1 MNVAGA
7 GFAPSPR
14 GRGAKGDA
22 RTPRRGRTRVAY
34 LIFALDILLVFLPVA
49 SFLLLDTYERGLLD
63 SLEQS
68 LAQQARLCAAW
79 LGGSPLDA
87 ASARD
92 MIDAIGDRRTARYR
106 VVDPEGRLLA
116 DSSGPPEEAADTP
129 GAKPGSLSSTY
140 VVSRSLEVSV
150 DGGASPVEAAG
161 ATDGSPGVD
170 PAANETFLYQ
180 LLSTPA
186 RLWRR
191 YFAPPRPAFG
201 SADFYSGKT
210 VLDGVEIRAALE
222 GRYGSATRVSSGGQV
237 SVTLYSA
244 VPVLREGRPA
254 GVVLVSQSTWR
265 ILSELYALRLDA
277 GRVFLWSLVA
287 AGLISLLLAFVL
299 IAPVE
304 RLRRAAVT
312 ALDARADP
320 ASAFP
325 DFRRRDEFGDLARAF
340 RALLE
345 RLEDRMRRTEA
356 FAADVSHEF
365 RNPLAAIRSS
375 AELAESASS
384 AADRS
389 RFHASIVAETE
400 RLSSLALGLRRIS
413 AAEAPGG
420 ERERL
425 ELGAACRAVC
435 ARNPALALSGE
446 GDGEDAACRPAGRSA
461 IPCRI
466 EGPAGLAVA
475 MEASRL
481 GSMLGNL
488 VDNAASFARSE
499 VVVSFGSRDGAPAA
513 RFVEIRVEDDGPGIA
528 AGNLERVFERFFSW
542 RPDGGGE
549 PGRAGGSA
557 ERHAGL
563 GLSLAKALAEAEGG
577 TLRAENRDEGGARF
591 VLLLPAA

>member
-1 MNVAGA
+1 MNRAEE
-7 GFAPSPR
+7 AP
-14 GRGAKGDA
+14 A
-22 RTPRRGRTRVAY
+22 RTRRGPSEAGSAREPRRGRARVAY

-79 LGGSPLDA
+79 LGGAPLDA
-87 ASARD
+87 AAARA

-106 VVDPEGRLLA
+106 VVDTEGRLLA
-116 DSSGPPEEAADTP
+116 DSSGPPEPAA
-129 GAKPGSLSSTY
+129 GAPQET
-140 VVSRSLEVSV
+140 
-150 DGGASPVEAAG
+150 GASPSPEYPGSRADVADSAADAPSAGNDG
-161 ATDGSPGVD
+161 AADAGID

-210 VLDGVEIRAALE
+210 VLDGVEIRAALD

-244 VPVLREGRPA
+244 VPVQRGGETA
-254 GVVLVSQSTWR
+254 GAVLVSQSTWR

-277 GRVFLWSLVA
+277 GRVFLWSLAA

-299 IAPVE
+299 VAPVE
-304 RLRRAAVT
+304 RLRRAAVK
-312 ALDARADP
+312 ALDARTDP

-325 DFRRRDEFGDLARAF
+325 EFRRRDELGDLARAF

-375 AELAESASS
+375 AELAESAAS

-400 RLSSLALGLRRIS
+400 RLSSLALGLRRLS

-425 ELGAACRAVC
+425 ELAAACRAVC
-435 ARNPALALSGE
+435 ARNPALAPSGE
-446 GDGEDAACRPAGRSA
+446 PGRESLAAGHAGSGA
-461 IPCRI
+461 IRCRI
-466 EGPAGLAVA
+466 EGPAGLAVT

-481 GSMLGNL
+481 GSILGNL

-499 VVVSFGSRDGAPAA
+499 VSVSFRRGAAGDDPG
-513 RFVEIRVEDDGPGIA
+513 FVVITVEDDGPGIEE
-528 AGNLERVFERFFSW
+528 GNLERVFERFFSW
-542 RPDGGGE
+542 RPAEGGE
-549 PGRAGGSA
+549 GARSRAGV

-563 GLSLAKALAEAEGG
+563 GLSLAKAIAEAEGG
-577 TLRAENRDEGGARF
+577 TLRAGNREEGGARF
-591 VLLLPAA
+591 TLRLPAV

>member
-1 MNVAGA
+1 M
-7 GFAPSPR
+7 
-14 GRGAKGDA
+14 
-22 RTPRRGRTRVAY
+22 AY

-79 LGGSPLDA
+79 LGGDALDA
-87 ASARD
+87 EAARE

-106 VVDPEGRLLA
+106 VVDTEGRLLA
-116 DSSGPPEEAADTP
+116 DSSGPPGTDVEAPEETGASLTPKYPGSRPAGADPAPDAPDAGNDEAAD
-129 GAKPGSLSSTY
+129 AN
-140 VVSRSLEVSV
+140 
-150 DGGASPVEAAG
+150 AG
-161 ATDGSPGVD
+161 ID
-170 PAANETFLYQ
+170 PAANETFLYE

-186 RLWRR
+186 RFWRR

-244 VPVLREGRPA
+244 VPVQRGGGVA
-254 GVVLVSQSTWR
+254 GAVLVSQSTWR

-277 GRVFLWSLVA
+277 GRVFLWSLSA
-287 AGLISLLLAFVL
+287 AGLISVLLAFVL
-299 IAPVE
+299 VAPVE

-312 ALDARADP
+312 ALDARAGP

-325 DFRRRDEFGDLARAF
+325 EFRRRDELGDLARAF

-375 AELAESASS
+375 AELAESAAS

-400 RLSSLALGLRRIS
+400 RLSSLALGLRRLS

-435 ARNPALALSGE
+435 ARNPALSLSGAA
-446 GDGEDAACRPAGRSA
+446 GGEAAARPAGRGA
-461 IPCRI
+461 IRCRI

-499 VVVSFGSRDGAPAA
+499 ILVSFRPGAAGA
-513 RFVEIRVEDDGPGIA
+513 DAGFVVITVEDDGPGIA
-528 AGNLERVFERFFSW
+528 AEHLERVFERFFSW
-542 RPDGGGE
+542 RPAGGGD
-549 PGRAGGSA
+549 PVRTGAGA

-563 GLSLAKALAEAEGG
+563 GLSLAKVLAEAEGG
-577 TLRAENRDEGGARF
+577 TLRAGNREEGGARF
-591 VLLLPAA
+591 TLRLPAA